1 VVEINTDFIKKTD
14 AKENVVIGLK
24 FLFFTLL
31 KIGSVSWGGFMA
43 LISVVQKEF
52 TEKNKLIDN
61 ETILD
66 GIALAS
72 VLPGPMAFNVVT
84 YVGYKL
90 KGLKGAFVSM
100 IAILLPSFVLMIF
113 LSWLYFT
120 YGQVP
125 VLNSFFKGVLPAI
138 AAIVLSVA
146 FNMSEKSI
154 QDPVQGLIAATAVI
168 VLLFIQSFYITLL
181 VMLSSAILGYLVYRN
196 QSTGNTILPS
206 GKKMSGKLYLRLGII
221 LLIFILIIAGLPVFC
236 PDSLKEVC
244 LLQQK
249 IAYIFSGLSLT
260 LFGGGYVI
268 IPILEN
274 TFVTHLGWLTTKE
287 FADGIALGQVTP
299 GPIFISAAFI
309 GYKMSG
315 FTGALTATISVFLP
329 PAILMVAF
337 SEIIDKIKNSTGIT
351 AAFKGLRPAVIGM
364 IISAV
369 VTIGKNAEIN
379 WISLAI
385 FLIVI
390 LLSVK
395 YKLNVVFLI
404 PLAGILGILLY

>member
-1 VVEINTDFIKKTD
+1 MYN
-14 AKENVVIGLK
+14 KEKNIANNK
-24 FLFFTLL
+24 ISMSYLFFTLL

-52 TEKNKLIDN
+52 TEKNRLIDN

-90 KGLKGAFVSM
+90 KGLKGAFISM

-125 VLNSFFKGVLPAI
+125 ALNSFFNGVLPAI

-154 QDPVQGLIAATAVI
+154 KDPVQGLIASAAVI
-168 VLLFIQSFYITLL
+168 TLLFVRSFYITLL
-181 VMLSSAILGYLVYRN
+181 VMLVSAVLGYFIYRN
-196 QSTGNTILPS
+196 QIGKTPVYSG
-206 GKKMSGKLYLRLGII
+206 GKKVSSKLYLKLGAVI
-221 LLIFILIIAGLPVFC
+221 LGFLAIIAILPVLC
-236 PDSLKEVC
+236 SGSVKEIC
-244 LLQQK
+244 ILQQK

-274 TFVTHLGWLTTKE
+274 TFVNHLGWLTTKE

-315 FTGALTATISVFLP
+315 FTGALTATVSVFLP

-337 SEIIDKIKNSTGIT
+337 SEIIDKIKNSAGIS

-369 VTIGKNAEIN
+369 VTIGKNAEVN

-385 FLIVI
+385 FLVVI

-395 YKLNVVFLI
+395 FKFNVVFLI
-404 PLAGILGILLY
+404 PLAGVLGILLY